1 MTLPVPG
8 SATMR
13 AMGYPEDV
21 LGSGESILLHT
32 RTHWKAIVGA
42 ILWAVLGVVGIVLVL
57 TLVPADG
64 ATGTIRWIAL
74 LAIVVAML
82 VLSVWPAVVWLSG
95 SYTITSQRIME
106 RKGLVRQTGRNI
118 PLQRVSGVSFEK
130 DLLDRMVGSGT
141 LKIESSAE
149 FSSVVFRDVPH
160 VEQVQRLVTDLIADQ
175 RGGE

>member
-1 MTLPVPG
+1 
-8 SATMR
+8 MR

-32 RTHWKAIVGA
+32 RTHWKAVVGA
-42 ILWAVLGVVGIVLVL
+42 IVWALLGVVGIVVVL
-57 TLVPADG
+57 AFIPADG
-64 ATGTIRWIAL
+64 ATGTVRWIAL
-74 LAIVVAML
+74 LAIVVALL
-82 VLSVWPAVVWLSG
+82 VLSVWPTMTWLSG

-106 RKGLVRQTGRNI
+106 RKGLLRQTGRNI

-130 DLLDRMVGSGT
+130 DLLDRMVGCGT

-149 FSSVVFRDVPH
+149 FSSVVFRDVPD